1 MDYLLAIFFPPLYF
15 LLQKKW
21 VPLGISVLLFVIGLT
36 FVWTIFIPLL
46 LYLPCT
52 VVAIY
57 DAQKKIMR
65 EHATDIANKMVHELN
80 SSKREE

>member
-21 VPLGISVLLFVIGLT
+21 LALGISTLLFVIGLT
-36 FVWTIFIPLL
+36 FVWTIVIPML

-52 VVAIY
+52 IVAVY
-57 DAQKKIMR
+57 DVQKKIMR
-65 EHATDIANKMVHELN
+65 EHATDIANKMARELN
-80 SSKREE
+80 PSKTEE